1 MEEKNNTTAEKLS
14 YEKLEQAAMQL
25 QQRLM
30 MAESRLR
37 SIDFA
42 SMRLTWLFRVIENKG
57 AFTPEFVNKCSEEVQ
72 ELLTL
77 EEAPEEKCYEEAP
90 EEKAD

>member
-1 MEEKNNTTAEKLS
+1 MEEKETSTPSKPT
-14 YEKLEQAAMQL
+14 YEQLEQAAMQM

-30 MAESRLR
+30 MAESKLR

-42 SMRLTWLFRVIENKG
+42 AMRLTWLFKVIENKD
-57 AFTPEFVNKCSEEVQ
+57 AFSEEFVSKSSKEIE

-77 EEAPEEKCYEEAP
+77 DEDTPES
-90 EEKAD
+90 EKA